1 MWLTQSEEEKRKK
14 VKPKGNQKIQR
25 ERDVSTKHSVNVT
38 PYTHS
43 TKRHGFHTRER
54 FSKNVGEKRQEV
66 GLLSV
71 LEEREEPVKV
81 GVPTHH
87 TNLTLHPQNTDH

>member
-1 MWLTQSEEEKRKK
+1 MRKRRGKKSNQRKTKDFRGREMYTQ
-14 VKPKGNQKIQR
+14 NTQ
-25 ERDVSTKHSVNVT
+25 VNVT

>member
-14 VKPKGNQKIQR
+14 SNKGETKKFR
-25 ERDVSTKHSVNVT
+25 GRDVSTKHSVNVT

-54 FSKNVGEKRQEV
+54 FGKNVGEKRQEV

-71 LEEREEPVKV
+71 LEEREEEPVKV
-81 GVPTHH
+81 GFPTHH